1 MIQTSRPAGCCWY
14 FPVHPPWSSGP
25 GQHARDVDDDHDND
39 DNDDNDDL
47 RKSLRWNFYDD
58 EDIDDDDIIMC

>member
-1 MIQTSRPAGCCWY
+1 MIQTSRPAGGCWY

-25 GQHARDVDDDHDND
+25 DQHDHDVDDDHDND